1 MNAVNYPLADPS
13 TSVPPAP
20 RPSLLARLLRFS
32 ACLLGAAGMFVAYEH
47 FKLNGQSTP
56 SLLSLVGAAGLAL
69 VPLRAILHEVF
80 AVEHKV
86 LHVVHALGGLALVA
100 LPLSGVVSGAPLLT
114 HAAMAPFAI
123 MGAAQAVM
131 HQNHPRNARQAE
143 ALRRFAASLPE
154 VAQFANAKDLTSPAN
169 AARAISVMSDLLGK
183 AQALGQTELD
193 ADPGFQAA
201 LRSATTRVGFGLGL
215 DAIEHS
221 LNVMATSPAAAAAVP
236 ELRQRLAQVRRINA
250 KDYPA
255 ISN

>member
-1 MNAVNYPLADPS
+1 MKAVNYPLADPS
-13 TSVPPAP
+13 APPAA
-20 RPSLLARLLRFS
+20 RTSLLVHLLRFS
-32 ACLLGAAGMFVAYEH
+32 ACLLGAAGLFVAYEH

-69 VPLRAILHEVF
+69 LPLRAILHEVF
-80 AVEHKV
+80 AVEHKL
-86 LHVVHALGGLALVA
+86 LHVAHALGGLVLVA

-143 ALRRFAASLPE
+143 AMRRFATSLPE

-169 AARAISVMSDLLGK
+169 AVRAISVMSDLLGK

-201 LRSATTRVGFGLGL
+201 LRSATTRVGLGLGL

-221 LNVMATSPAAAAAVP
+221 LNVMAASPAAAGAVP

>member
-1 MNAVNYPLADPS
+1 MNSVNYPLADPS
-13 TSVPPAP
+13 PSVSSAP

-32 ACLLGAAGMFVAYEH
+32 AYLLGAAGMFVAYEH

-69 VPLRAILHEVF
+69 LPLRAVLHEVF

-143 ALRRFAASLPE
+143 ALQRFATSLPE

-201 LRSATTRVGFGLGL
+201 LRSATTRVGLGLGL

-221 LNVMATSPAAAAAVP
+221 LNVMATSHVAASAVP